1 MADVF
6 GLPSIAVEYFGAGA
20 LLLVFGYLIR
30 FREWT
35 FLLAGYDETS
45 PVPAAVAA
53 SVAGNAVL
61 RIGVAALVVGGAYA
75 VADPPSVL
83 SAIFTVAVLFEVARL
98 LYRLNTYTPDGTDAI
113 A

>member
-1 MADVF
+1 ML
-6 GLPSIAVEYFGAGA
+6 GLPSIAVEYFAAAA

-45 PVPAAVAA
+45 PVPAHVAA
-53 SVAGNAVL
+53 SVAGNTVL

-75 VADPPSVL
+75 VADPPAYL
-83 SAIFTVAVLFEVARL
+83 SGVFAAVVFLDVARL
-98 LYRLNTYTPDGTDAI
+98 LYRLNTYSPDGTDPA